1 MCGCVV
7 IQEYLYEKGIK
18 MKEIIIERFFK
29 AGINVIDVDHPVFQI
44 GKERWSNIWSLVQNM
59 EHGDLRLAELQTYSE
74 IKAVAVKTISLDAG
88 RLVEAQVEGRY
99 QTTEDELIISL
110 VDKIASTMNSMNSR
124 YLFVY
129 KFPTAMT
136 VPIHTIDPSSYEF
149 ARMEHGIDEKIF
161 SLANITESKLSV
173 VFGRFYYDGIC

>member
-29 AGINVIDVDHPVFQI
+29 AGINVIDVNHPVFQI

-59 EHGDLRLAELQTYSE
+59 EHGDLSLAELQTYSE

-88 RLVEAQVEGRY
+88 RLVEAQVEGQY

-110 VDKIASTMNSMNSR
+110 IDKIISSMKSR
-124 YLFVY
+124 ELFVH
-129 KFPTAMT
+129 KFPEVITL
-136 VPIHTIDPSSYEF
+136 PIHTIDSFTYEG
-149 ARMEHGIDEKIF
+149 ARMEHGVDEKIF
-161 SLANITESKLSV
+161 SLADIKESKLTT
-173 VFGRFYYDGIC
+173 VFSRIYYDGI